1 MKSPRS
7 LDNEALVGD
16 VHDLRAFAFAADLQ
30 SLGEAAKLM
39 GESKAT
45 LSRRIARLE
54 ASLGI
59 ALLHRTPRGVA
70 ATSDGSTYRTRIA
83 EVLDLLGDANAAVR
97 QAARAEPSGNLR
109 LTVAPGFESMLAP
122 ALARFASAYPEVVV
136 TTMVTERFV
145 DLEAEHLDVALRVA
159 RTLGDSPLVA
169 HRLVELDFVLV
180 AAPDYLA
187 ERKVPKRAS
196 DLANHR
202 HVRLGPPRME
212 TPTVLE
218 HAEGG
223 APLTLD
229 FPPSISATNVG
240 FAKELA
246 VAGAG
251 VALLPTLVVERDIE
265 EGRLVRLLR
274 PYVFRGA
281 SLYLLHRGGRL
292 VPSKVRVFR
301 EFMIEEFRRR
311 CGEAIAGK
319 QNKV

>member
-1 MKSPRS
+1 
-7 LDNEALVGD
+7 
-16 VHDLRAFAFAADLQ
+16 
-30 SLGEAAKLM
+30 
-39 GESKAT
+39 
-45 LSRRIARLE
+45 
-54 ASLGI
+54 
-59 ALLHRTPRGVA
+59 
-70 ATSDGSTYRTRIA
+70 
-83 EVLDLLGDANAAVR
+83 
-97 QAARAEPSGNLR
+97 
-109 LTVAPGFESMLAP
+109 
-122 ALARFASAYPEVVV
+122 
-136 TTMVTERFV
+136 
-145 DLEAEHLDVALRVA
+145 
-159 RTLGDSPLVA
+159 
-169 HRLVELDFVLV
+169 
-180 AAPDYLA
+180 
-187 ERKVPKRAS
+187 
-196 DLANHR
+196 
-202 HVRLGPPRME
+202 ME
-212 TPTVLE
+212 TATVLE